1 MTNKII
7 IDLDNTLAFTTK
19 NYKNSILNKDL
30 KKKINYYRK
39 KGYIISIYTSRN
51 MKTFKNN
58 IGKINL
64 NTLPTI
70 INWLNKNKFKVDEIF
85 VGKPWCGKN
94 GFYVDDRS
102 IRPDELIKFSP
113 KKISKILSKKK

>member
-1 MTNKII
+1 
-7 IDLDNTLAFTTK
+7 
-19 NYKNSILNKDL
+19 
-30 KKKINYYRK
+30 
-39 KGYIISIYTSRN
+39 

-64 NTLPTI
+64 NILPTI

-113 KKISKILSKKK
+113 KIHKKKNLRL